1 MSSERKSAIRK
12 HVSDMLGAER
22 HILEAIERQ
31 RSDDK
36 ARDHIQANKVLIEIE
51 RVLKQHV
58 SKLEALADEYGAKGQ
73 STLKKALT
81 TVFGAAAGMYDHVR
95 EHPLSREL
103 RDNYTALGLASMSYT
118 AMHTFGLAVQEKK
131 IADLALNHLKDL
143 TPLMVE
149 ISKVLPR
156 ITAEEVDREN
166 DFPVD
171 ESVVEQ
177 AIHNTQAA
185 WRPEVTKQSTA

>member
-36 ARDHIQANKVLIEIE
+36 ARDHVQANKVLIEIE

-58 SKLEALADEYGAKGQ
+58 SKLEALADEYGSKGQ

-81 TVFGAAAGMYDHVR
+81 TVFGAAAGMYDQVR
-95 EHPLSREL
+95 EHPLSRDF

-118 AMHTFGLAVQEKK
+118 AMHTFGLVVQEKK

-156 ITAEEVDREN
+156 ITAEEVDRQN

-177 AIHNTQAA
+177 AVRSTQDA
-185 WRPEVTKQSTA
+185 WRPEVTKQGTS